1 MCEECRRLTT
11 SMRNVI
17 RKIEG
22 SGAKWRAADRID
34 QDTRLIVADVIQQ
47 ILNEANQIGEKP

>member
-22 SGAKWRAADRID
+22 SGAKWRAADRLD
-34 QDTRLIVADVIQQ
+34 QDMRRVVADVLGQ
-47 ILNEANQIGEKP
+47 ILIEMNRMEK

>member
-1 MCEECRRLTT
+1 MCEQCRRLTT

-22 SGAKWRAADRID
+22 SGAKWRAADRAD
-34 QDTRLIVADVIQQ
+34 QDTRLIIADVIQQ
-47 ILNEANQIGEKP
+47 ILNEASQIGEKP

>member
-1 MCEECRRLTT
+1 
-11 SMRNVI
+11 MRNVI

>member
-22 SGAKWRAADRID
+22 SGAKWWGVEIGD

-47 ILNEANQIGEKP
+47 ILNHAKQIGEKP